1 MNTEVGVLIPVW
13 NGANTLDACL
23 DSLARQALADFTAL
37 IVDDGSSDDTP
48 NILRRWAERDD
59 RFRVLTRPHLG
70 LVPALNAGLEALET
84 PLIARLDADDIAL
97 PERLEQQRNRLSDHP
112 EEDLVACRYAIRS
125 GSPVGAG
132 SEAYRDWQNGLL
144 THEEI
149 VRNLY
154 VESPMSHPTVMFRR
168 NVALA
173 LGGYRDMEWVED
185 YDLWLRMAQSGTR
198 FSKLP
203 EELVEIGHDSG
214 RLTWTDPRCRVESFF
229 RCKGHFLARD
239 PRVRDN
245 PVLIIGA
252 GIAAARLGRALLAE
266 GAEVAA
272 FLEVDPRKIG
282 GEKRGRPVVSWD
294 EGFDRWPGHYVL
306 VAVGAREVR
315 EGIRTALNGR
325 GLVEERE
332 YLFAA

>member
-1 MNTEVGVLIPVW
+1 MNAEVGVLIPVW
-13 NGANTLDACL
+13 NGASTLEACL
-23 DSLARQALADFTAL
+23 HSLARQTLSDFIVL
-37 IVDDGSSDDTP
+37 VVDDGSTDETP
-48 NILRRWAERDD
+48 ERLEEWIKRDN
-59 RFRVLTRPHLG
+59 RFHALTQPHLG
-70 LVPALNAGLEALET
+70 LVPALNAGLSALET

-97 PERLEQQRNRLSDHP
+97 PERLAQQRNRLSDHP

-125 GSPVGAG
+125 GSPVGPG
-132 SEAYRDWQNGLL
+132 SEAYRDWQNGLI

-154 VESPMSHPTVMFRR
+154 VESPIAHPTVMFRR
-168 NVALA
+168 NVVLA
-173 LGGYRDMEWVED
+173 LGGYRDMGWVED
-185 YDLWLRMAQSGTR
+185 YDLWLSMAQSGTR

-203 EELVEIGHDSG
+203 EVLVEIGHDSG

-252 GIAAARLGRALLAE
+252 GIAAGRLGRALLAE

-294 EGFDRWPGHYVL
+294 EGFNCWPRRFTL

-315 EGIRTALNGR
+315 QGIRSALNER
-325 GLVEERE
+325 GLVEERD